1 MFRWFTLG
9 AALTVL
15 GLILVRS
22 RPPEVDVDPE
32 ASRHLAEK
40 LQAVDEALA
49 RSEPA
54 RLEINEAE
62 LNVWAAE
69 NLAIDRDDEVSP
81 AEVKAVQGALRDLRI
96 KLIDDRLQ
104 AHAIFE
110 LYRQRLSLVLEGTLG
125 ARDGYLRFTP
135 MAGRL
140 GSLPLTQGTLDRA
153 VARLFDSPEHREKL
167 RLPAHIADVT
177 VEGGQL
183 VFSYR

>member
-1 MFRWFTLG
+1 M
-9 AALTVL
+9 L

-22 RPPEVDVDPE
+22 PPPEVDVDPD
-32 ASRHLAEK
+32 ASRHLAQK
-40 LQAVDEALA
+40 LQAVDEALV

-54 RLEINEAE
+54 HLEINEAE
-62 LNVWAAE
+62 LNVWAKE
-69 NLAIDRDDEVSP
+69 NLAIVRDNELSP
-81 AEVKAVQGALRDLRI
+81 AEVQEVQGALRDLKI

-104 AHAIFE
+104 AYAIFE
-110 LYRQRLSLVLEGTLG
+110 LYRQRLSLVLEGTMG

-135 MAGRL
+135 TAGKL

-167 RLPAHIADVT
+167 RLPPHITDVT
-177 VEGGQL
+177 VRDGQL